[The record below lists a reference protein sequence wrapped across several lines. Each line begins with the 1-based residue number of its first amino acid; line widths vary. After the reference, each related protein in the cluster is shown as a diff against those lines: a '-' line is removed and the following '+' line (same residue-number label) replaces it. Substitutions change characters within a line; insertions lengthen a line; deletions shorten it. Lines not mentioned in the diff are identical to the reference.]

1 MHLSR
6 TAVGSLFL
14 GGALAATLGSL
25 LYPAMLG
32 VQKASSTPDRIIAAP
47 ESGKVSEAD
56 RDFVVKVRAAGL
68 WEYSVG
74 LMALQKNTT
83 KAIRTAGQQLAS
95 EDASLDAACRRT
107 AGQLGITLPDQPS
120 PQQLGFVSRLNADS
134 PEQFGAD
141 MATTVR
147 AVDGQLLMTIASVR
161 STTKN
166 SLIRA
171 LAADANE
178 TVLDH
183 IKVVEKTGL
192 VDFDQ
197 AVFQETSPPSPPA
210 HDLTPPPPAAG
221 QPQVTLT
228 PPADSTVSPRPM
240 VE

>member
-1 MHLSR
+1 MHFSR

-32 VQKASSTPDRIIAAP
+32 VQKASSAPDRIIAAP
-47 ESGKVSEAD
+47 KSGKLSEAD

-74 LMALQKNTT
+74 LMALQKSTT
-83 KAIRTAGQQLAS
+83 KSIRTAGQQLTA
-95 EDASLDAACRRT
+95 EDASLDAACRST

-120 PQQLGFVSRLNADS
+120 PQQQGFVSRLNADS

-171 LAADANE
+171 LAAEANQ

-183 IKVVEKTGL
+183 IRAVEKTGL

-197 AVFQETSPPSPPA
+197 AVFQETSPPSLPA

-221 QPQVTLT
+221 QPQVILT
-228 PPADSTVSPRPM
+228 PPADSTVSPRST
-240 VE
+240 VD

>member
-1 MHLSR
+1 MHFSR

-32 VQKASSTPDRIIAAP
+32 VQKASSAPDRIIAVP
-47 ESGKVSEAD
+47 ESGPLSEAD
-56 RDFVVKVRAAGL
+56 RDFVVKIRAAGL

-74 LMALQKNTT
+74 LMARQKGTT
-83 KAIRTAGQQLAS
+83 KAIRTAGRQLAAA
-95 EDASLDAACRRT
+95 DASLDAACRKT
-107 AGQLGITLPDQPS
+107 AGELGITLPDQPS
-120 PQQLGFVSRLNADS
+120 PQQQGFVTRLNTDS

-147 AVDGQLLMTIASVR
+147 VVDGQLLMTIASVR

-171 LAADANE
+171 LAAEAND
-178 TVLDH
+178 TVLDR
-183 IKVVEKTGL
+183 ITVVERTGL

-197 AVFQETSPPSPPA
+197 AVPQETSPPSLPA
-210 HDLTPPPPAAG
+210 HELTPPPPAAG

-228 PPADSTVSPRPM
+228 PPAAGTVSPTPT
-240 VE
+240 VQ